1 MPIKKILVDKETGII
16 GDVLL
21 YNLDAHRPEPPD
33 QVYIEIEVDNP
44 IYKHC
49 VLGEDTTI
57 SFNKSKWNFQTQ
69 EFEWVY
75 PKVLTV
81 KDMTPIRNF
90 TLARSDYAFADLETQ
105 EEIDAWID
113 YRQKLRDLPVTLR
126 GKTGEDVK
134 LPRDPDEVALLKIE
148 AAKGDLDAQRNIEE
162 EGL

>member
-16 GDVLL
+16 GDVLI
-21 YNLDAHRPEPPD
+21 YDLDAHRPEPLD
-33 QVYIEIEVDNP
+33 QAYIEIEADNP

-49 VLGEDTTI
+49 VLGEHTNI
-57 SFNKSKWNFQTQ
+57 SFGRSKYNFQTQ

-75 PKVLTV
+75 AKVLTV
-81 KDMTPIRNF
+81 PDMIPARNF
-90 TLARSDYAFADLETQ
+90 NLARSDYVFADLQTQ
-105 EEIDAWID
+105 EEIDAWIE
-113 YRQKLRDLPVTLR
+113 YRQKLRDLPVTLK

-134 LPRDPDEVALLKIE
+134 LPRDPKEIAQLKIE

>member
-21 YNLDAHRPEPPD
+21 YDLDAHRPEPPD

-49 VLGEDTTI
+49 TLGETTTI
-57 SFNKSKWNFQTQ
+57 SFNRSKWNFQTKQ
-69 EFEWVY
+69 FDWIHNE
-75 PKVLTV
+75 PLTV
-81 KDMTPIRNF
+81 SKMIPARNF
-90 TLARSDYAFADLETQ
+90 NLARSDYVFADLETQ
-105 EEIDAWID
+105 EEIDAWIE
-113 YRQKLRDLPVTLR
+113 YRQKLRDLPVALR

-134 LPRDPDEVALLKIE
+134 LPRDPNEVAKLKIE